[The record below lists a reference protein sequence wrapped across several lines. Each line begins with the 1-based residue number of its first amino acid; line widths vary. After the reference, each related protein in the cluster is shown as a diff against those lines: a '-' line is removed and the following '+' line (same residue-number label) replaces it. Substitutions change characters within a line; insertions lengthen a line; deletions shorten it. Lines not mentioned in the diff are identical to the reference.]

1 MAAVMKSVITR
12 KPDVLQRG
20 TNADIEPRNFSNVEC
35 LLNGMERAAL
45 DPKRSRLQELESFTQ
60 NQKLEWSSPEFG
72 FLDSSANWLQEKV
85 VSGIVRMQTHFIM
98 ARCNLLDSKLKL
110 KSIRRPSSFA
120 LKRSHSWKQD
130 RMNAE
135 RIALVKNADPLAT
148 SGKLKHPSALVEL
161 DPFAL
166 IKVPVEDT
174 RKGNC
179 EAQRKLEQQIEQK
192 QLNIDKVSSTRRLT
206 QKGNIF
212 KQLFC
217 GGFAGVVSRTAVAPL
232 DLVKIKKHPGRFLQL
247 LSFHTSLSILF
258 YGQKRGNGVNCV
270 RVAPCKAIELCVFEI
285 VKRLLNKDGNPL
297 QNVAA
302 PVAGGAAGMAGT
314 LATYPLEVLRTR
326 MAIQPEHYNGMISAV
341 TKVLREEGF
350 GAFYSGLVPSLV
362 GVFPY
367 SATNYFVYDGL
378 RSTYRRA
385 TGNQS
390 IPTVVTL
397 LFGAVAAAASSTVTF
412 PLEVARKQLQL
423 GTKGL
428 VTHRS
433 AVSVIREI
441 YSKEGFWALYRG
453 LGTTWLKLVPAAGIA
468 FVCYEAARI
477 ALEVDDAFQGK
488 SRTSRL
494 AQKK

>member
-232 DLVKIKKHPGRFLQL
+232 DLVKTHLITGHSIHGRHKSAMDVF
-247 LSFHTSLSILF
+247 FKIMKEDGWKGLF
-258 YGQKRGNGVNCV
+258 RGNGVNCV

-412 PLEVARKQLQL
+412 PLEV
-423 GTKGL
+423 
-428 VTHRS
+428 
-433 AVSVIREI
+433 
-441 YSKEGFWALYRG
+441 
-453 LGTTWLKLVPAAGIA
+453 
-468 FVCYEAARI
+468 C
-477 ALEVDDAFQGK
+477 
-488 SRTSRL
+488 
-494 AQKK
+494 

>member
-1 MAAVMKSVITR
+1 MDVFFKIMKE
-12 KPDVLQRG
+12 DG
-20 TNADIEPRNFSNVEC
+20 
-35 LLNGMERAAL
+35 
-45 DPKRSRLQELESFTQ
+45 
-60 NQKLEWSSPEFG
+60 
-72 FLDSSANWLQEKV
+72 
-85 VSGIVRMQTHFIM
+85 
-98 ARCNLLDSKLKL
+98 
-110 KSIRRPSSFA
+110 
-120 LKRSHSWKQD
+120 WK
-130 RMNAE
+130 
-135 RIALVKNADPLAT
+135 
-148 SGKLKHPSALVEL
+148 G
-161 DPFAL
+161 
-166 IKVPVEDT
+166 
-174 RKGNC
+174 
-179 EAQRKLEQQIEQK
+179 
-192 QLNIDKVSSTRRLT
+192 
-206 QKGNIF
+206 
-212 KQLFC
+212 LF
-217 GGFAGVVSRTAVAPL
+217 
-232 DLVKIKKHPGRFLQL
+232 
-247 LSFHTSLSILF
+247 
-258 YGQKRGNGVNCV
+258 RGNGVNCV